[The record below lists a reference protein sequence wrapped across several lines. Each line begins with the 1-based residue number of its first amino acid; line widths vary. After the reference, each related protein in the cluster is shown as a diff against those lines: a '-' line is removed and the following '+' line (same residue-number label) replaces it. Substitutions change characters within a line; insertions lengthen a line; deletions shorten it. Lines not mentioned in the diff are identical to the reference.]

1 MTWEEELSI
10 SPSSKSVKA
19 LSKSKPPTVTP
30 PAEGRILTV
39 SYKDTYS
46 NNSRSNLDL
55 TYQKTKL
62 QFKDSEKQLKKPK
75 FNYLNPLKLKSTYPS

>member
-1 MTWEEELSI
+1 MI

-30 PAEGRILTV
+30 PVEGRILTA

-55 TYQKTKL
+55 TYQRTKL
-62 QFKDSEKQLKKPK
+62 QFKDSEKQPKKPK
-75 FNYLNPLKLKSTYPS
+75 FNYLNPLKPKSTYPS